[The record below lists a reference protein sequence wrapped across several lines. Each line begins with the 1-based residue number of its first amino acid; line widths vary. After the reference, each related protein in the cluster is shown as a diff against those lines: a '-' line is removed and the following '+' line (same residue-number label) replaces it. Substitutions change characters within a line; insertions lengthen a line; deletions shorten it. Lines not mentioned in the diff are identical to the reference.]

1 MEISLRR
8 VNDAITHNNQTT
20 RMIQMANLE
29 EYGGNGTTITSTT
42 KVKLAKRRHQY
53 PKPCIRHQQ
62 ESDGNFTYSSRAAA
76 KSSDIG
82 TDSGASHAVHP
93 DEGRES
99 HRNTPRACSS
109 EPTQTLEGKTDVC
122 SHFTSE
128 RIGGVLL

>member
-53 PKPCIRHQQ
+53 PKPCIQLQQ
-62 ESDGNFTYSSRAAA
+62 ESDVSL
-76 KSSDIG
+76 
-82 TDSGASHAVHP
+82 
-93 DEGRES
+93 
-99 HRNTPRACSS
+99 
-109 EPTQTLEGKTDVC
+109 PTLQEQQPSPVT
-122 SHFTSE
+122 
-128 RIGGVLL
+128 